1 MPTGATEV
9 AERAP
14 TYDLAAEQVVLGIL
28 MSDPSGVTNLA
39 GSLTPEDFYSPKNAE
54 VFKAILD
61 LHTSGSPVEPQA
73 LAAYLADRGDLGRL
87 GGAPYLLECYQA
99 VPVAAQLAFY
109 ADRIGDMA
117 DARDW
122 QTKGVQIAQAATAPG
137 RDLASVAALA
147 QSLVSK
153 ARPRR
158 QALDMTE
165 LGSLINPALDDIEG
179 RKHRKIGI
187 KTGFSDLDRV
197 LGGLRRKQL
206 VTVAGAT
213 GMGKSVFL
221 IDVARYITIAQGL
234 TAAFFTLEM
243 SNDEVFERILAAEAG
258 VAHDRIRDGELD
270 ERDWQ
275 KVTNRLGPMSNAPF
289 FLSDRAPMTVAAIRD
304 ACVRL
309 RDARGRL
316 DVVFVDHM
324 HLVKP
329 SNTKIIEKRAI
340 IENVSEGLKQDLAMD
355 LDLPVVAAAQLN
367 RNPTTRSD
375 KRPELSDLKDSS
387 AVEQNSN
394 VVVLI
399 HRDDYYNK
407 DSERRGEAELC
418 VEKNRTGRKEVVTVA
433 AQLHLSRFVDMAI
446 PA

>member
-1 MPTGATEV
+1 MQTTSTEV
-9 AERAP
+9 TERAP
-14 TYDLAAEQVVLGIL
+14 TYDLAAERVVLGIL
-28 MSDPSGVTNLA
+28 MSDPAGVTNLA
-39 GSLTPEDFYSPKNAE
+39 GALTPEDFYSPKHGE
-54 VFKAILD
+54 IFKAILD
-61 LHTSGSPVEPQA
+61 LHAAGSPVEPHA
-73 LAAYLADRGDLGRL
+73 LTGYLADRGDAGRL
-87 GGAPYLLECYQA
+87 GGAPFLLECCEA

-109 ADRIGDMA
+109 VDRVADMA
-117 DARDW
+117 EARDW
-122 QTKGVQIAQAATAPG
+122 QAKGVQITQAVTAPG
-137 RDLASVAALA
+137 RDLESVAALA
-147 QSLVSK
+147 QSLVGK
-153 ARPRR
+153 VRPRR
-158 QALDMTE
+158 AALDLTE
-165 LGSLINPALDDIEG
+165 LGSLINPALDDIEA
-179 RKHRKIGI
+179 RKNRSVGI
-187 KTGFSDLDRV
+187 RTGFTDLDKL

-221 IDVARYITIAQGL
+221 IDVARNVTINQGL

-258 VAHDRIRDGELD
+258 VHFGVIRDGELD
-270 ERDWQ
+270 DRDWQ

-289 FLSDRAPMTVAAIRD
+289 FLSDRAPMTVAAMRD

-329 SNTKIIEKRAI
+329 SNPKIIEKRAI
-340 IENVSEGLKQDLAMD
+340 IENVSEGLKQDLAMA

-367 RNPTTRSD
+367 RNPSSRSD

-407 DSERRGEAELC
+407 DSPRRGEADL
-418 VEKNRTGRKEVVTVA
+418 VVDKNRAGPKDVVTVA
-433 AQLHLSRFVDMAI
+433 AQLHFSRFVDMAI
-446 PA
+446 LP

>member
-1 MPTGATEV
+1 MPTAATEV
-9 AERAP
+9 TERAP
-14 TYDLAAEQVVLGIL
+14 THDLAAEQVVLGIL

-39 GSLTPEDFYSPKNAE
+39 GSLVPDDFYSPKHGE
-54 VFKAILD
+54 IFKAILD
-61 LHTSGSPVEPQA
+61 IHASGAPVEPQA

-109 ADRIGDMA
+109 ADRVGDLS
-117 DARDW
+117 DVREW
-122 QTKGVQIAQAATAPG
+122 QSKGIQISQAATAPG
-137 RDLASVAALA
+137 RDLASVASLA

-153 ARPRR
+153 SRRRR
-158 QALDMTE
+158 QALEMTE

-187 KTGFSDLDRV
+187 KTGFSDLDRL

-221 IDVARYITIAQGL
+221 IDVARHVTIAQGL

-258 VAHDRIRDGELD
+258 VNHDRIRDGELD

-275 KVTNRLGPMSNAPF
+275 KVSGRLGPMSNAPF
-289 FLSDRAPMTVAAIRD
+289 FLSERAPMTVREMCD
-304 ACVRL
+304 ASQRL

-329 SNTKIIEKRAI
+329 SNPKIIEKRAI
-340 IENVSEGLKQDLAMD
+340 IENVSEGLKQDLAAA
-355 LDLPVVAAAQLN
+355 LDIPVVAAAQLN
-367 RNPTTRSD
+367 RGPTTRSD

-394 VVVLI
+394 VVILL
-399 HRDDYYNK
+399 HRDDYYKK
-407 DSERRGEAELC
+407 DSERRGEADLC
-418 VEKNRTGRKEVVTVA
+418 VEKNRAGRKDVVTVA

-446 PA
+446 PG